1 MLQSMTLFTEPSAPR
16 RFGLALRG
24 SLNSVN
30 VACAV
35 LFARY
40 NEVSQWNQLVQEE
53 RLLIIIELAAAALAG
68 ALGLLLPRRPDVFH
82 KGVVVDRQA
91 TSSVFGLLFFSWSR
105 SSLHVLSTTTSPLI
119 CCLPELN
126 YRTRALHLLQQ
137 FRQHDSLQS
146 HRYPLWRMV
155 LGIYSRKLVVQ
166 LTLTIL
172 GSTISFA
179 PQMMLL
185 GILRAMERDSDRE
198 SRLSTTAP
206 WIFGLGTSLIM
217 TALVDKWTVWVS
229 SIDLGLKMQKQLT
242 MLLFDKMLRG
252 TSTKPEEE
260 DNDNDS
266 EATNP
271 ASLNLINL
279 VAVDTQQI
287 GNCIREIYRG
297 YESLIKL
304 IISGYLIQQLMG
316 WRSLVASFVMI
327 VLLFGANALVA
338 RQLARGQN
346 TLMADKDL
354 RVSAVTEALLGV
366 RRIKLSGAEDDWAK
380 YISVQRGKE
389 LASLWAVNR
398 WSMTSKAICTL
409 TPIVLS
415 VLVISIHVHA
425 TGSLKAST
433 AFTALSILGSING
446 TLAAIPSLQSSWVR
460 ASNSLGR
467 LQDYLYA
474 ADQCFPSTNHDEIS
488 FRNATVRWNG
498 SGPTGFALKDLTL
511 SFPPGSVSVI
521 EGPNR
526 SGKSLLLA
534 AILGECEL
542 VCGNVTKPSLVAQT
556 RAVTG
561 GRPWPLNVAI
571 AYVGQTPWIEAGTI
585 MQNITFGLPMHAR
598 RYKKVLH
605 ACALETDLATFKDG
619 DWTEI
624 GPHGVNLS
632 GGQRSRIALARA
644 LYSSATTLVLDDI
657 FSAVDAHTALHMAEH
672 VLSGSLIQGRT
683 VILASHHPSL
693 YMPGANFIVSL
704 SGDGQYQCRYAEDRY
719 QDESQDTYNTTK
731 RMTPKERSGSSSKA
745 RSRHSRNLSTFSVA
759 SGELFV
765 IPDSTGVM
773 TTHQYIADEQEQNS
787 GLQHSTL
794 TLYLR
799 HIGSYW
805 YTLLIVLI
813 YASYVGI
820 VVGQVCLT
828 SSIRAIL

>member
-40 NEVSQWNQLVQEE
+40 NDLSQWSQLLQEE
-53 RLLIIIELAAAALAG
+53 RILIIIELVSAALAG
-68 ALGLLLPRRPDVFH
+68 AHGLLLPRRPEVFWN
-82 KGVVVDRQA
+82 GVVVDRQA
-91 TSSVFGLLFFSWSR
+91 TSSVFGLLFFSWSQ
-105 SSLHVLSTTTSPLI
+105 SSLHVLSKATAPMI

-126 YRTRALHLLQQ
+126 CRTRALHLLQQ
-137 FRQHDSLQS
+137 FRQHDTLQNNP
-146 HRYPLWRMV
+146 YPLWRKLSV
-155 LGIYSRKLVVQ
+155 VYSRKLTLQ
-166 LTLTIL
+166 LSLTIL
-172 GSTISFA
+172 GSIISFA
-179 PQMMLL
+179 PQLMLL
-185 GILRAMERDSDRE
+185 GILRAMERDTDSE
-198 SRLSTTAP
+198 NRLTTTTP
-206 WIFGLGTSLIM
+206 WILGLGASVIIS
-217 TALVDKWTVWVS
+217 ALVEKWTVWVS

-252 TSTKPEEE
+252 MSTEPEEE
-260 DNDNDS
+260 DDENETKPTD
-266 EATNP
+266 P

-279 VAVDTQQI
+279 VAADTQQI
-287 GNCIREIYRG
+287 GNCIREVYRG

-304 IISGYLIQQLMG
+304 AISGFLIQQLMG
-316 WRSLVASFVMI
+316 WRSLVASIVMI
-327 VLLFGANALVA
+327 AALFGANALVA
-338 RQLARGQN
+338 RRLAQGQSK
-346 TLMADKDL
+346 LMADKDL

-366 RRIKLSGAEDDWAK
+366 RQIKLSGAEDNWAT
-380 YISVQRGKE
+380 YVSDQRNKE
-389 LASLWAVNR
+389 LNSLWAVNR
-398 WSMTSKAICTL
+398 WSMASRAICTL

-446 TLAAIPSLQSSWVR
+446 TLAAIPPLQSSWVR
-460 ASNSLGR
+460 ASNSLRR
-467 LQDYLYA
+467 LQEYLYA

-488 FRNATVRWNG
+488 FSNATIRWNG
-498 SGPTGFALKDLTL
+498 TGPNDFALKDLTL
-511 SFPPGSVSVI
+511 SFPQGAVSVI

-534 AILGECEL
+534 AVLGECEL
-542 VCGNVTKPSLVAQT
+542 VSGNVTKPSLVAQT
-556 RAVTG
+556 RGVTG
-561 GRPWPLNVAI
+561 GRSWPLNVAI

-585 MQNITFGLPMHAR
+585 MQNITFGLPMQAR
-598 RYKKVLH
+598 RYKKVLF

-644 LYSSATTLVLDDI
+644 LYSSAATLVLDDI
-657 FSAVDAHTALHMAEH
+657 FSAVDAHTALHIAEH
-672 VLSGSLIQGRT
+672 VLSGSLVQGRT

-693 YMPGANFIVSL
+693 YMPSANYIVSL
-704 SGDGQYQCRYAEDRY
+704 SGDGQYQSRYADDRI
-719 QDESQDTYNTTK
+719 DEESQDIPNAMTK
-731 RMTPKERSGSSSKA
+731 MTPRIRSGSNAKA
-745 RSRHSRNLSTFSVA
+745 RSRHSRNLSTLSVT

-773 TTHQYIADEQEQNS
+773 TTHQYVVDEQERNS
-787 GLQHSTL
+787 GSQHSTL
-794 TLYLR
+794 MLYLR
-799 HIGSYW
+799 YIGGFW

-813 YASYVGI
+813 YAGYVGI
-820 VVGQVCLT
+820 VVGQVCFT
-828 SSIRAIL
+828 SCTRAML